1 MNSERESR
9 LSPSQVEA
17 ATELVDYQEGS
28 IVSRTLIGKEVGT
41 VSVFAFSRGEGLS
54 EHTAPYDALIHVLEG
69 EAGVNIGNESM
80 SVQAGQM
87 VLLPANVPHAVQAP
101 GDFKMMLTMVKA

>member
-1 MNSERESR
+1 MSDKEESR
-9 LSPSQVEA
+9 LAPGQVEA
-17 ATELVDYQEGS
+17 APGLVDYQEGS

-69 EAGVNIGNESM
+69 EAGISIGGQSM
-80 SVQAGQM
+80 PVQAGQM

-101 GDFKMMLTMVKA
+101 GDFKMMLTMIKA

>member
-1 MNSERESR
+1 MSNKKESR
-9 LSPSQVEA
+9 LPPSQVEA
-17 ATELVDYQEGS
+17 TTKLVDYQEGS

-69 EAGVNIGNESM
+69 EAGVSIGGESM

-101 GDFKMMLTMVKA
+101 GDLDLCD